1 MEAWEAWVAA
11 VEGAIVIN
19 QSEPQRSGID
29 NVRCQG
35 PLWLSDLSSQ
45 RRFSISIPPPYD
57 IVCNLL

>member
-35 PLWLSDLSSQ
+35 PLWLSRICPRSAASQ
-45 RRFSISIPPPYD
+45 SRSLFYD